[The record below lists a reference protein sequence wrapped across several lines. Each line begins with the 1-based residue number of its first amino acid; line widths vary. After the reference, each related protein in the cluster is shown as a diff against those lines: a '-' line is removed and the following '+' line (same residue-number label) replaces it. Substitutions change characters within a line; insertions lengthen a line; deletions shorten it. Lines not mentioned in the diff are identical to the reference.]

1 MKWSLSHVICYQIIC
16 SILQIHLLHLFAIQV
31 KTMVILNDDY
41 EIPTE
46 KFIAIAIIIT
56 IIAVDYATI
65 EGESRRPSNLFRLIQ
80 IDF

>member
-1 MKWSLSHVICYQIIC
+1 
-16 SILQIHLLHLFAIQV
+16 
-31 KTMVILNDDY
+31 MVILNDDY

-46 KFIAIAIIIT
+46 KFIATAIIIT